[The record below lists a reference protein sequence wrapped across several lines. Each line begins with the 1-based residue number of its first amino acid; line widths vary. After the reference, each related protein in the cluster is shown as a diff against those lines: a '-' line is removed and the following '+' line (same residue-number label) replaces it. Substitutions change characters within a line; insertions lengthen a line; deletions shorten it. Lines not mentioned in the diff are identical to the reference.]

1 MEELELSVELDE
13 LEGGT
18 GAVADLL
25 GGPVG
30 LVTALLSNLDLVTH
44 LEATGRSVVLIQS
57 INQFNSITIRECLS
71 VFGTNQITRCF
82 VMISMTADEKF

>member
-30 LVTALLSNLDLVTH
+30 LVTALLSNLDLLTH
-44 LEATGRSVVLIQS
+44 LEARGRSVVLIKS
-57 INQFNSITIRECLS
+57 INQFNYNPRVSSE
-71 VFGTNQITRCF
+71 QIKSH
-82 VMISMTADEKF
+82 VVLLL